1 MGNISIFRVLDKME
15 TAVRKSPRVPL
26 TNYIMIDCEKL
37 LGILEKMRISLPEEM
52 KQARWVNKENQ
63 RILAEAQAKGENIIN
78 EAKAEA
84 VRLVSTN
91 EIVRQAKEQAA
102 RVTEEAKELAQAM
115 KKQADDY
122 AKGVL
127 SGIESELNRITAL
140 VAKAKEQMQTQEQA
154 SISETNS
161 LPAKSEEPQQMLIG
175 S

>member
-15 TAVRKSPRVPL
+15 TAVRKSPRIPL
-26 TNYIMIDCEKL
+26 TNQIMIDSEKL
-37 LGILEKMRISLPEEM
+37 LGILEKMRTSLPEEM

-84 VRLVSTN
+84 ARLVATS

-127 SGIESELNRITAL
+127 SGIESELSRITAL
-140 VAKAKEQMQTQEQA
+140 VGKAKEQMQTSEQIA
-154 SISETNS
+154 VSEANS